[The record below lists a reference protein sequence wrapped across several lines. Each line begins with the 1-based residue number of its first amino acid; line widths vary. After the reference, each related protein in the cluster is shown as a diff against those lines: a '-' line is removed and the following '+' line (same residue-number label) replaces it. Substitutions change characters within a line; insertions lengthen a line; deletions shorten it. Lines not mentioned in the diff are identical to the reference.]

1 MTVSTTTSTA
11 QFAPNGVTINFP
23 FAFRFFAATDLKV
36 FWQKPDGTIQ
46 LLILNSNYTV
56 QGAGNNAGG
65 SITTIGTP
73 LPNGLLVVSRIMV
86 ATQLTSFRNQGEFFA
101 EIHEDAFDKLVML
114 VQQTLDSQGRGL
126 TVPVADPLGIN
137 LVLPGA
143 GTRAGK
149 ALAFDQEGQPV
160 VSTLTLEQ
168 IEQQPALA
176 LESAAKAKAWAE
188 AEEGVQVEPGKFSAK
203 AWAANANYN
212 AGLADDSRIAA
223 QDAEAAAKNAEVVS
237 RSAGVQLGMSMWGFR
252 PQPFQGFALDD
263 GQELD
268 RAVYPSFAAALD
280 AGLLPTVTQAQWN
293 ADPGNRACF
302 VANSSAGKFRM
313 RDRNGMSPGSYGA
326 VFERGGSGPTL
337 IKRDQMQSHKHR
349 TVSRGDDAANFV
361 DGVDTTAGAISST
374 SPAGASTSNRSL
386 SGLPYTGP
394 NVGDV
399 PAGGGAR
406 HGSET
411 YPTHATGAWMTRLF
425 GVITPL
431 GSAEAASL
439 ATAYAS
445 LATRLMA
452 VETLPRFRRWRSANL
467 SLSVTAAGYA
477 HALGFVP
484 DVINVH
490 VTLTVSVGG
499 WPIGVA
505 FRMSPQGTDIG
516 PPNSYGIQV
525 CNLDASSFSANCAS
539 SGILINTTTGAQI
552 AVTLAQC
559 TVQVELLAWA

>member
-11 QFAPNGVTINFP
+11 QFDPNGVTINFP

-46 LLILNSNYTV
+46 LLVLNSNYTV
-56 QGAGNNAGG
+56 QGAGNDGGG

-114 VQQTLDSQGRGL
+114 VQQTIDNQGRGL
-126 TVPVADPLGIN
+126 TVPVADPLNIN

-143 GTRAGK
+143 VARAGK
-149 ALAFDQEGQPV
+149 ALGFDVSGQPI

-176 LESAAKAKAWAE
+176 LEAAE
-188 AEEGVQVEPGKFSAK
+188 Q
-203 AWAANANYN
+203 AAA
-212 AGLADDSRIAA
+212 S
-223 QDAEAAAKNAEVVS
+223 AEAAGDSEAAADQ
-237 RSAGVQLGMSMWGFR
+237 SASTSTAAAAAAAASAQSVAYAAMQLGMSTWGYR
-252 PQPFQGFALDD
+252 AQPFQGFGLDD

-268 RAVYPSFAAALD
+268 RAVYPAFAAALD
-280 AGLLPTVTQAQWN
+280 AGLLPTVTQAQWD

-302 VANSSAGKFRM
+302 VANSSTGKFRM
-313 RDRNGMSPGSYGA
+313 RDRNGMSAGSYGA

-337 IKRDQMQSHKHR
+337 IKRDQMQGHEHLLPQLAYAYGSTSLPVFGPSGTIGTNKSGGI
-349 TVSRGDDAANFV
+349 VN
-361 DGVDTTAGAISST
+361 DGVNGT
-374 SPAGASTSNRSL
+374 PR
-386 SGLPYTGP
+386 
-394 NVGDV
+394 VGT
-399 PAGGGAR
+399 
-406 HGSET
+406 ET

-445 LATRLMA
+445 LAARTTSAESKISALEGGAPILRLLFDGSTN
-452 VETLPRFRRWRSANL
+452 VVRR
-467 SLSVTAAGYA
+467 AAGVPVTVVKSGSDLTVTFATARPDAFYTVIA
-477 HALGFVP
+477 TPALGGGTTSLALTAQTANSFTLRGYQGGTASTFTS
-484 DVINVH
+484 NVGI
-490 VTLTVSVGG
+490 VV
-499 WPIGVA
+499 WP
-505 FRMSPQGTDIG
+505 
-516 PPNSYGIQV
+516 
-525 CNLDASSFSANCAS
+525 
-539 SGILINTTTGAQI
+539 
-552 AVTLAQC
+552 
-559 TVQVELLAWA
+559 